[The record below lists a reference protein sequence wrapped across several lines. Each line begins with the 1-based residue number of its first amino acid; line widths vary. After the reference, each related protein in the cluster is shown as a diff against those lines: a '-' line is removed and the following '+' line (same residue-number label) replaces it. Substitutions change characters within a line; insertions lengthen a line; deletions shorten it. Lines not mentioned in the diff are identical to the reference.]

1 MCGIYGKINLTTIL
15 SNSSS
20 EVKSMMKVSEYRGPD
35 SQRLQSFENA
45 CLGFNRLAIIDLDTR
60 SDQPYTIEKFKKTI
74 VFNGEIY
81 NYIELRDELKI
92 LGYSFA
98 TESDTE
104 VALTA
109 FQHYG
114 AEALSKFNGMWAMCI
129 YCHETGNAV
138 LCRDRFG
145 VKPLY
150 YTVQNGC
157 LYFASEIKSLKAANI
172 TATLCSNNEQ
182 IYLEYGINK
191 FPNNSTLYKEIL
203 EHESG
208 TYTRI
213 ENGKLHNIR
222 YYQPPQENPQINL
235 EQIKKELQNTFIDAL
250 KIRVRSDV
258 PIALMLSGG
267 LDSSL
272 IAFHLNELI
281 KTKQIN
287 HEKIQAFTL
296 NFPGFEQNEFELVS
310 QTSALI
316 PHIEIQGIDI
326 DYNEF
331 IHHFEFIHANQD
343 VPVLSISHLIH
354 TFALS
359 KIKALGYTVVLN
371 GQGADEVFGGYFP
384 KDFSYLFWDL
394 FNKDKILAFRELVQF
409 KKNWNKNFHT
419 EIFRLSI
426 TMFHFKHP
434 RFFGLLKTR
443 SRKGMEIAAYQHSNM
458 SKFNPSSLSRH
469 RAVQQIFETQFNGIL
484 NYEDMASMQN
494 SIEMRSPFM
503 DFRLINIGLTLPAH
517 FKAREGYSKWLL
529 REALGDVL
537 PEHIRWATWKFG
549 YAVPKKELY
558 MKLDISIDG
567 NYAERDLNRV
577 WRSFNLVYLK

>member
-1 MCGIYGKINLTTIL
+1 MCGIYGKISLTKEL
-15 SNSSS
+15 SEASS
-20 EVKSMMKVSEYRGPD
+20 EVQRMMKISEYRGPD
-35 SQRLQSFENA
+35 SNCVQSFENA
-45 CLGFNRLAIIDLDTR
+45 CLGFNRLAIIDLDPR
-60 SDQPYTIEKFKKTI
+60 SDQPFTIEKFKKTI

-81 NYIELRDELKI
+81 NYIELRDELKL
-92 LGYSFA
+92 LGYSFT

-114 AEALSKFNGMWAMCI
+114 AEAFSKFNGMWAMCI
-129 YCHETGNAV
+129 YSHETGVAV

-150 YTVQNGC
+150 YSVQNEC

-172 TATLCSNNEQ
+172 TATKCIENESV
-182 IYLEYGINK
+182 YLEYGINK

-203 EHESG
+203 EHEAG
-208 TYTRI
+208 TYTKI

-222 YYQPPQENPQINL
+222 FYQPPQENVQINF
-235 EQIKKELQNTFIDAL
+235 EQIKKELYDTFIDSL

-296 NFPGFEQNEFELVS
+296 NFQGFEQNEYELV
-310 QTSALI
+310 TKIGALI
-316 PHIEIQGIDI
+316 PHIKIQSIDI
-326 DYNEF
+326 DYDEF
-331 IHHFEFIHANQD
+331 LLHFPEISSKQD

-359 KIKALGYTVVLN
+359 KIKVLGYTVLLN

-384 KDFSYLFWDL
+384 KDFYYLFWDL
-394 FNKDKILAFRELVQF
+394 FKRDKRLSVKELIQF
-409 KKNWNKNFHT
+409 KKKWNKSFTKLLVGLCESHCHIKNP
-419 EIFRLSI
+419 RL
-426 TMFHFKHP
+426 
-434 RFFGLLKTR
+434 FGYLKTR
-443 SRKGMEIAAYQHSNM
+443 GRMGSIIAASQNL
-458 SKFNPSSLSRH
+458 NISRFGANSYARQ
-469 RAVQQIFETQFNGIL
+469 RALQQTFETQFNGIL
-484 NYEDMASMQN
+484 HYEDMSSMQN

-503 DFRLINIGLTLPAH
+503 DFRLINIGLSLPAD
-517 FKAREGYSKWLL
+517 FKVRDGYSKWLL
-529 REALGDVL
+529 REALGNVL
-537 PEHIRWATWKFG
+537 PEHIRWATWKLG
-549 YAVPKKELY
+549 YNVPKNELY
-558 MKLDISIDG
+558 RKLSIAIEENTD
-567 NYAERDLNRV
+567 ERNLNGV
-577 WRSFNLVYLK
+577 WRRRNL